1 MGKGRRALTLAGGT
15 FAGLLLLLA
24 LAFALAQTPPGRSLL
39 AAALGRALADPDER
53 ITITGLAGFIPFDMT
68 VERIEIADAQGPHL
82 VVTQAALA
90 VAPADLLKARLT
102 LRRLSAREV
111 DILRPAASG
120 NHSDPLA
127 LLHPPLAIRLE
138 HGEIERL
145 VIGAAFTGEP
155 AAATLSASGTLGGG
169 EAAADLDLHRI
180 DATPGN
186 AKLHLALS
194 GTPPRLTLEGDIEEP
209 SGRLLASLTGQTQP
223 LPLAVHI
230 AGEGPLADWHG
241 SLSAHAG
248 AAATLEAAFAIT
260 GDRLS
265 AKGSAQLAGVL
276 PPALGKLLGQQA
288 TFAAVVQLAGSTI
301 RLDELSLATPD
312 AKLGAR
318 GAFDRATEALSGD
331 GEIALADLGDL
342 APLLGV
348 AGSGRASA
356 ALTLGG
362 TLRAPVARLTLAGEQ
377 LALDQN
383 GVAAAH
389 ATVDLRVA
397 GDALDAASPIDISA
411 SGDAA
416 GVTLAGAS
424 LPGGLGERLDWRL
437 AGRLDRALQRIDLHE
452 LTVTDGGASLVAE
465 AGGNAGSIAGE
476 AVLTLPDIATLA
488 GADRHGALTL
498 AGDFHAEASG
508 SAVAVLRGTLSE
520 PRSGTAMLDR
530 LLGARTEIAATLRR
544 SPDGALS
551 ASEVSIDGAD
561 VTLAAAAER
570 AADGRLSADYRLA
583 LPRLQALAP
592 EIAGSATVT
601 GNASGSPDALHLNAT
616 LSADGLSA
624 GTARLDHV
632 EVLLDLPDLARRAA
646 HLDAKF
652 RGAGLDGTASADARL
667 DAATLHLGQIRLAA
681 ATTRV
686 EGDLTL
692 RLDRLA
698 LEGTLNATAP
708 DLKPW
713 STLAGTPLGGS
724 AELKARLA
732 AGKGQAIELRLDGH
746 ALRLGSAS
754 VQRLQATA
762 TLADVLAQPTGRAE
776 LQIDTAA
783 RGRRALQAC
792 GSAAR
797 SPGRGASR
805 SPARRM
811 AGSSRISP
819 SAPAP
824 MPRSTR
830 AASSCG

>member
-1 MGKGRRALTLAGGT
+1 M
-15 FAGLLLLLA
+15 
-24 LAFALAQTPPGRSLL
+24 
-39 AAALGRALADPDER
+39 
-53 ITITGLAGFIPFDMT
+53 
-68 VERIEIADAQGPHL
+68 
-82 VVTQAALA
+82 AALA
-90 VAPADLLKARLT
+90 RTRERQRRSRPPSRLPA
-102 LRRLSAREV
+102 
-111 DILRPAASG
+111 
-120 NHSDPLA
+120 
-127 LLHPPLAIRLE
+127 
-138 HGEIERL
+138 IE
-145 VIGAAFTGEP
+145 
-155 AAATLSASGTLGGG
+155 
-169 EAAADLDLHRI
+169 
-180 DATPGN
+180 
-186 AKLHLALS
+186 
-194 GTPPRLTLEGDIEEP
+194 
-209 SGRLLASLTGQTQP
+209 
-223 LPLAVHI
+223 
-230 AGEGPLADWHG
+230 
-241 SLSAHAG
+241 
-248 AAATLEAAFAIT
+248 
-260 GDRLS
+260 LS

-601 GNASGSPDALHLNAT
+601 GNASGSPDALHLNAM

-667 DAATLHLGQIRLAA
+667 DAAALHLGQIRLAA

-724 AELKARLA
+724 AELKARLG

-783 RGRRALQAC
+783 AGPASLASLRLGGAFTRPGRFALTGEAHGRIVEDFTLGAGADAAIDARGVELRLTRLAGTLGKVPLSLRQPLLLTRRGAALGFAELDLGFGSGRITGAGSLGATALALHLQAKDLPVHSLAEF
-792 GSAAR
+792 GGQTDMSGVLGFEATLGGTRAQPEGELVIDGEELRLAAAEPARPAAAR
-797 SPGRGASR
+797 IRRLGGVAPGRGALQGSRRRPPEHGAGLQRQRAADARSAGARRAPAAARRAGAPPRGRWRARQSRR
-805 SPARRM
+805 SPAAGRGSPGRPPHHRRVGRRHSGG
-811 AGSSRISP
+811 ASGQR
-819 SAPAP
+819 PAD
-824 MPRSTR
+824 
-830 AASSCG
+830 AARRPL

>member
-1 MGKGRRALTLAGGT
+1 M
-15 FAGLLLLLA
+15 
-24 LAFALAQTPPGRSLL
+24 
-39 AAALGRALADPDER
+39 
-53 ITITGLAGFIPFDMT
+53 
-68 VERIEIADAQGPHL
+68 
-82 VVTQAALA
+82 
-90 VAPADLLKARLT
+90 
-102 LRRLSAREV
+102 
-111 DILRPAASG
+111 
-120 NHSDPLA
+120 
-127 LLHPPLAIRLE
+127 
-138 HGEIERL
+138 
-145 VIGAAFTGEP
+145 
-155 AAATLSASGTLGGG
+155 
-169 EAAADLDLHRI
+169 
-180 DATPGN
+180 
-186 AKLHLALS
+186 
-194 GTPPRLTLEGDIEEP
+194 
-209 SGRLLASLTGQTQP
+209 
-223 LPLAVHI
+223 
-230 AGEGPLADWHG
+230 
-241 SLSAHAG
+241 
-248 AAATLEAAFAIT
+248 
-260 GDRLS
+260 
-265 AKGSAQLAGVL
+265 
-276 PPALGKLLGQQA
+276 
-288 TFAAVVQLAGSTI
+288 QLAGSTI

-508 SAVAVLRGTLSE
+508 SAVAVLQGTLSE

-754 VQRLQATA
+754 LQRLQATA

-783 RGRRALQAC
+783 AGPASLASLRLGGAFTRPGRFALTGEAHGRIVEDFTLGAGADAAIDARGVELRLTRLAGTLGKAAAEPAPALAADAARRGAGICRARSRLRQRPHHRRRLARRHGAGAPPPGEGSAGSQPRRIRRPDRYERRAGIRGDARRHPRAARGRARHRWRGAAAC
-792 GSAAR
+792 RGEPARPAAAR
-797 SPGRGASR
+797 IRRLGGVAPGRGALQGSRRRPPEHGAGLQRQRAADARSAGARRAPAAARRAGAPPRGRWRARQSRR
-805 SPARRM
+805 SPAAGRGSPGRPPHHRRVGRRHSGG
-811 AGSSRISP
+811 AGGQR
-819 SAPAP
+819 PAD
-824 MPRSTR
+824 
-830 AASSCG
+830 AARRPL